1 MTTFKETGLSP
12 EVLKAIEELGYVTP
26 TPIQIQTIP
35 TLLRSEQDLVALA
48 QTGTGKTAA
57 FGLPIVDQVQLGEPQ
72 VQALILCPT
81 RELCL
86 QITEDLKRFS
96 KYRRGLNV
104 LAVYGGTE
112 IRTQIRA
119 LKDGAQI
126 VVGTPGRVN
135 DLINRK
141 VLKIDRVARLVLDEA
156 DEMLNMGFK
165 EELDAIISQT
175 PAERQTLLFSAT
187 MSPEISSMANRYMH
201 ERGEISVGSKNAG
214 AKNVTHVYYMVHAR
228 DRYDA
233 LKRVADLFPGIY
245 GIVFCRTRQ
254 ETKDVAEH
262 LIADGYNAE
271 ALHGDLSQAQRDHV
285 MGRFRA
291 RHLQILVATDVA
303 ARGID
308 VNELSHVIN
317 YNLPDDPEIYIH
329 RSGRTGR
336 AGRSGVSIAIVHAKE
351 KGRIRDIERLAKV
364 TFERKMVP
372 NGSEICQKQLLHFID
387 KVENIE
393 VNQEQ
398 IAPLMDE
405 IYKKLESIDRDELI
419 KRFVSAEFN
428 SFLEYYQKSPDLN
441 IYDDQK
447 SQRRSGSA
455 GEGSSSHYTRLF
467 INLGKVNNFNPPS
480 LFGIIEQSTGKRG
493 IDLGKIEIL
502 RNFSFFE
509 IDKEWEKP
517 IMSALNNYRFNG
529 ERVVVEVAEAKAE
542 GGGRKEFRGNR
553 GGERSD
559 KRERGDRGGSG
570 ERQFDRKPKS
580 NFRRR

>member
-12 EVLKAIEELGYVTP
+12 EVLKAIEELGFVTP
-26 TPIQIQTIP
+26 TPIQVQTIP
-35 TLLRSEQDLVALA
+35 TLLKSEQDLVALA

-57 FGLPIVDQVQLGEPQ
+57 FGLPIIDQVQIGEPQ

-96 KYRRGLNV
+96 KFRRGLDT

-112 IRTQIRA
+112 VRTQIRA
-119 LKDGAQI
+119 LKDGAQV

-135 DLINRK
+135 DLINRR
-141 VLKIDRVARLVLDEA
+141 VLKVDHIKWLVLDEA

-165 EELDAIISQT
+165 EELDAIIGAT
-175 PAERQTLLFSAT
+175 PTDRQTMLFSAT
-187 MSPEISSMANRYMH
+187 MSQEISSMANRYMRDR
-201 ERGEISVGSKNAG
+201 EEISVGSKNAG

-228 DRYDA
+228 DRYDT
-233 LKRVADLFPGIY
+233 LKRVCDLYPGIY
-245 GIVFCRTRQ
+245 GITFCRTRQ
-254 ETKDVAEH
+254 ETKDVAER

-285 MGRFRA
+285 MARFRSK
-291 RHLQILVATDVA
+291 HLQILVATDVA

-308 VNELSHVIN
+308 VNELTHVIN
-317 YNLPDDPEIYIH
+317 YNLPDDPEIYVH

-336 AGRSGVSIAIVHAKE
+336 AGRSGSSIAIIHVKE

-364 TFERKMVP
+364 SFERKMVP
-372 NGSEICQKQLLHFID
+372 NGADICQKQLLHFID
-387 KVENIE
+387 KVENTE

-398 IAPLMDE
+398 IAPLMEE
-405 IYKKLESIDRDELI
+405 IYTKLASIDRDELI

-428 SFLEYYQKSPDLN
+428 SFLEYYQNSPDLN
-441 IYDDQK
+441 IYDDSK
-447 SQRRSGSA
+447 SQRKGSMEGGSSRSGNGYS
-455 GEGSSSHYTRLF
+455 RLF

-480 LFGIIEQSTGKRG
+480 LFGLIEQYTGKRG
-493 IDLGKIEIL
+493 IDLGKIEVL

-509 IDKEWEKP
+509 VDKEWEKP
-517 IMSALNNYRFNG
+517 LIKALSNNKFNG
-529 ERVVVEVAEAKAE
+529 ERIVVEPADAKPVESKEA
-542 GGGRKEFRGNR
+542 NR
-553 GGERSD
+553 GGG
-559 KRERGDRGGSG
+559 KREFKSDFRS
-570 ERQFDRKPKS
+570 DRKPKS
-580 NFRRR
+580 TFRRR